1 MAQIMRQNLTQLIVQ
16 LIADCVA
23 TASSFNL
30 AYGSANRSNDGSECR
45 GSVSLFCSEIKCTSE
60 QGLGSSTAAA
70 AALENL

>member
-1 MAQIMRQNLTQLIVQ
+1 MAQFMTQNFTQLIFQ

-23 TASSFNL
+23 TALSFNL
-30 AYGSANRSNDGSECR
+30 AYGSANWLNHGSECR